1 MADKAI
7 SELVAAPSVT
17 PDSLFV
23 LQQDGTAKKLTAQV
37 LENWLLSFAG
47 GHGGIQSWVPLKKE
61 GLVTTYRITLADQT
75 PIDIDVVDGR
85 GIESVKPTS
94 TNGLVVTYTI
104 TYNDGNTDT
113 ITVTN
118 GEKGDKG
125 DNANVWIRYA
135 SQKPTASSH
144 SIGEVADAWIGI
156 CSNHMETAP
165 TDWQQYQWYRWK
177 GEKGDPGEPATLV
190 SSQITY
196 QVGDSGTIIPSGSW
210 SESIPTVPQGKY
222 LWTREITKFNTGSPI
237 TKYSVSRFG
246 IDGTGAVS
254 TVAGV
259 SPDADGNVPLTAAD
273 VKALP
278 IDGGTMEGPV
288 NMSGQKLSG
297 LNAPTADDEAATK
310 GYVDTNKVDKAN
322 VVNNFSTTEEGF
334 VADARA
340 LKVLNDS
347 KLSMELLWENASPE
361 SSFPPQSIAVDLS
374 EGDLVAISFK
384 SFCVLAFK
392 KGVNRVGFVNMY
404 GPAIH
409 AININCRTFDICDNS
424 IRFEDGYVFLYQ
436 NQTIE
441 LNNEAAIPTEIY
453 VIKGASA

>member
-94 TNGLVVTYTI
+94 TVGLVVTYTI

-144 SIGEVADAWIGI
+144 SFGEVADAWIGI
-156 CSNHMETAP
+156 CSNHLETAP
-165 TDWQQYQWYRWK
+165 TDWQQYQWYQWK

-210 SESIPTVPQGKY
+210 SESIPPVSQGKY
-222 LWTREITKFNTGSPI
+222 LWTREVTKFNTGSPI

-273 VKALP
+273 VTALP
-278 IDGGTMEGPV
+278 IGGGTMEGPV

-322 VVNNFSTTEEGF
+322 VVNNFTTTEEGF
-334 VADARA
+334 VADART
-340 LKVLNDS
+340 LKVLNDKFTAVGFRQIEVFNKNNVLVNTLILHKIGRFVHIEIVGYDVATNPADLMVTKMPTEYLPVHDYFPLIIATAGRNNVGNFEIS
-347 KLSMELLWENASPE
+347 SDGSIKVYSPE
-361 SSFPPQSIAVDLS
+361 SYMYASSMY
-374 EGDLVAISFK
+374 IS
-384 SFCVLAFK
+384 
-392 KGVNRVGFVNMY
+392 RW
-404 GPAIH
+404 
-409 AININCRTFDICDNS
+409 
-424 IRFEDGYVFLYQ
+424 E
-436 NQTIE
+436 
-441 LNNEAAIPTEIY
+441 
-453 VIKGASA
+453 

>member
-1 MADKAI
+1 MRVTTKIGIDLQRPSYPTVINAVQGDQNTRQLEISLYSGSVAWQIPENTVVAMRYCKPDRTKGYYDTMPDGSTAFTVSENMVSILLAPQILTVAGTVSAQVVLYQGTAVLSTFSVQIRVEADPSAGAVTSEDYVNWMQWIK
-7 SELVAAPSVT
+7 SELDAY
-17 PDSLFV
+17 
-23 LQQDGTAKKLTAQV
+23 
-37 LENWLLSFAG
+37 LE
-47 GHGGIQSWVPLKKE
+47 QLK
-61 GLVTTYRITLADQT
+61 
-75 PIDIDVVDGR
+75 
-85 GIESVKPTS
+85 
-94 TNGLVVTYTI
+94 
-104 TYNDGNTDT
+104 
-113 ITVTN
+113 TN
-118 GEKGDKG
+118 GEFVGG
-125 DNANVWIRYA
+125 
-135 SQKPTASSH
+135 TA
-144 SIGEVADAWIGI
+144 
-156 CSNHMETAP
+156 
-165 TDWQQYQWYRWK
+165 
-177 GEKGDPGEPATLV
+177 
-190 SSQITY
+190 
-196 QVGDSGTIIPSGSW
+196 VGDIDMNGHALSGLREPVRDDEAATKGYVDEIIQS
-210 SESIPTVPQGKY
+210 
-222 LWTREITKFNTGSPI
+222 
-237 TKYSVSRFG
+237 
-246 IDGTGAVS
+246 GTGAVS

-322 VVNNFSTTEEGF
+322 VVNNFTTTEEGF

>member
-47 GHGGIQSWVPLKKE
+47 GHGGIQSWVPLKTE
-61 GLVTTYRITLADQT
+61 GLVTTYRITLTDQT
-75 PIDIDVVDGR
+75 HIDIDVVDGR

-144 SIGEVADAWIGI
+144 SFGEVADAWIGI
-156 CSNHMETAP
+156 CSNHLETAP
-165 TDWQQYQWYRWK
+165 TDWQQYQWYQWK

-196 QVGDSGTIIPSGSW
+196 KVGDSGTIIPSGSW
-210 SESIPTVPQGKY
+210 SESIPPVPQGKY

-278 IDGGTMEGPV
+278 VPGGTMEGPI
-288 NMSGQKLSG
+288 NMNGQSLSG
-297 LNAPTADDEAATK
+297 LNAPTVDDEAATK

-322 VVNNFSTTEEGF
+322 VVNNFATTEEGF

-340 LKVLNDS
+340 LKMLNKD
-347 KLSMELLWENASPE
+347 KLSTKDYIG
-361 SSFPPQSIAVDLS
+361 PPDYTEIIAVANGTSDVEL
-374 EGDLVAISFK
+374 EFA
-384 SFCVLAFK
+384 A
-392 KGVNRVGFVNMY
+392 
-404 GPAIH
+404 P
-409 AININCRTFDICDNS
+409 
-424 IRFEDGYVFLYQ
+424 EDGYYR
-436 NQTIE
+436 THA
-441 LNNEAAIPTEIY
+441 LNNGLEHECRSFISSKPGAGNTFCSGYSREAWTHEMSPFIFLRAGKRLYYYGIGSNGWRIEYAPMVSVE
-453 VIKGASA
+453 

>member
-23 LQQDGTAKKLTAQV
+23 LQQDNTAKKLTAQV

-75 PIDIDVVDGR
+75 HIDIDVVDGR

-94 TNGLVVTYTI
+94 TVGLVVTYTI

-144 SIGEVADAWIGI
+144 SFGEVADAWIGI
-156 CSNHMETAP
+156 CSNHLETAP
-165 TDWQQYQWYRWK
+165 TDWQQYQWYQWK

-196 QVGDSGTIIPSGSW
+196 QVGDSG
-210 SESIPTVPQGKY
+210 
-222 LWTREITKFNTGSPI
+222 
-237 TKYSVSRFG
+237 
-246 IDGTGAVS
+246 
-254 TVAGV
+254 
-259 SPDADGNVPLTAAD
+259 
-273 VKALP
+273 
-278 IDGGTMEGPV
+278 
-288 NMSGQKLSG
+288 
-297 LNAPTADDEAATK
+297 
-310 GYVDTNKVDKAN
+310 
-322 VVNNFSTTEEGF
+322 
-334 VADARA
+334 
-340 LKVLNDS
+340 
-347 KLSMELLWENASPE
+347 
-361 SSFPPQSIAVDLS
+361 
-374 EGDLVAISFK
+374 IS
-384 SFCVLAFK
+384 
-392 KGVNRVGFVNMY
+392 
-404 GPAIH
+404 
-409 AININCRTFDICDNS
+409 
-424 IRFEDGYVFLYQ
+424 
-436 NQTIE
+436 
-441 LNNEAAIPTEIY
+441 
-453 VIKGASA
+453 ASAVFPGQYRVDIFGQHIIRILESHHDSGTQNCKNPGFPEQPEPCQ